1 MTWIMIGGVV
11 VAVLLVVGMYNRLIA
26 RRNAVENAMGGLD
39 AQLKMRFDLIPNL
52 IKTVKVYMKHEA
64 DTLERLTELRAKAL
78 SGSAEDRAAAANE
91 VGRAMHGLMVSAE
104 NYPDLKASQNFVQLQ
119 GSLNEVEDR
128 LSASRRTCNAAI
140 TEFNNAVEMFP
151 SSLIASIMGLKRRPV
166 LEIPEAERRNVDV
179 GQLFT
184 S

>member
-1 MTWIMIGGVV
+1 MPWMTIGVV
-11 VAVLLVVGMYNRLIA
+11 AVVVLLVVGMYNRLIA

-52 IKTVKVYMKHEA
+52 IKTVKVYMQHES
-64 DTLERLTELRAKAL
+64 DTLQRLTELRTKAL
-78 SGSAEDRAAAANE
+78 SGSVDDRVAAANE
-91 VGRAMHGLMVSAE
+91 VGRAMHGLMVAAE
-104 NYPDLKASQNFVQLQ
+104 NYPDLKSSQNFIQLQ

-140 TEFNNAVEMFP
+140 TEFNNAVELVP
-151 SSLIASIMGLKRRPV
+151 GSLVASFMGLNRRPG
-166 LEIPEAERRNVDV
+166 LEIPEAERGNVDV
-179 GQLFT
+179 GQLFK

>member
-1 MTWIMIGGVV
+1 MTWMVIGGVV
-11 VAVLLVVGMYNRLIA
+11 LVVLVIIGMYNSLIA
-26 RRNAVENAMGGLD
+26 KRNAVENAMGGLD

-78 SGSAEDRAAAANE
+78 SGSAEDRVAAANE
-91 VGRAMHGLMVSAE
+91 VGRAMHGILVAAE

-140 TEFNNAVEMFP
+140 TELNNAVEMFP
-151 SSLIASIMGLKRRPV
+151 GNLIAARMGLNRRPV
-166 LEIPEAERRNVDV
+166 LEIPEAERANVDV
-179 GQLFT
+179 GQLFQ